1 VAAKV
6 WADSQGD
13 WERNSKRLAAR
24 LEEQKKLKAELLK
37 AKLGGEISQADYE
50 QANAEYSAEIAV
62 TMEQLQ
68 VCSTDGATMEAFLRF
83 AELSLVDIAG
93 TLKMAT
99 PENRQKVQN
108 LLFEGGLHHSQEEGI
123 LNRANTSLFSML
135 ESIKG
140 ENQLLA
146 SPTGF
151 EPVLSP

>member
-1 VAAKV
+1 
-6 WADSQGD
+6 
-13 WERNSKRLAAR
+13 
-24 LEEQKKLKAELLK
+24 
-37 AKLGGEISQADYE
+37 
-50 QANAEYSAEIAV
+50 
-62 TMEQLQ
+62 
-68 VCSTDGATMEAFLRF
+68 MEAFLRF

-93 TLKMAT
+93 TWKMAT

-108 LLFEGGLHHSQEEGI
+108 LLFEGGLHYSHEEGI

-135 ESIKG
+135 ESIKS